1 MSIEAINEHLL
12 RAIGVG
18 VALLDPET
26 LSIRFA
32 NETIYGWL
40 DGASEGARLID
51 VMPDFDFDAAKAA
64 LAADG
69 RFSVELNIKR
79 KRRRLVM
86 ALTLTRTR
94 ADVILL
100 ECQNITRI
108 RELETMIETYS
119 AMVERNTREIQRE
132 KERVEKLLL
141 NIMPQNVYEE
151 YKTFGVV
158 TPQKYNAVSVIS
170 VDFVGF
176 DTMIDKIGPSVM
188 VTEMNDIYA
197 SFDRIGE
204 QFGSERIKTVG
215 DAYVS
220 ICGLPDAT
228 ENHLEAAAN
237 SALRFLRYLKRRNE
251 NHDHRWSCR
260 IAVASGSVV
269 GSVVGIQRYVYDVF
283 GPAVNLS
290 QHLREHADPMEIVC
304 CDGDKSALSVDFT
317 LTEIGERTVTGFGDL
332 IVHRIDDA
340 TQH

>member
-40 DGASEGARLID
+40 DGASDGARLSD
-51 VMPDFDFDAAKAA
+51 VMPDIDLEAAKSA
-64 LAADG
+64 LATDG
-69 RFSVELNIKR
+69 RFAVELNIKR

-94 ADVILL
+94 AGVILL

-158 TPQKYNAVSVIS
+158 TPQKYDAVSVIS

-176 DTMIDKIGPSVM
+176 DGMIEKVGPSVM

-220 ICGLPDAT
+220 ICGLPEAA

-237 SALRFLRYLKRRNE
+237 SALRFLRYLKRRNQ
-251 NHDHRWSCR
+251 NHDHQWSCR
-260 IAVASGSVV
+260 IAVASGGVI

-290 QHLREHADPMEIVC
+290 QHLREQAAPMEIVC
-304 CDGDKSALSVDFT
+304 CDDDKAALAPVFNM
-317 LTEIGERTVTGFGDL
+317 TEIGARNVTGFGEMV
-332 IVHRIDDA
+332 IHRLEHEP
-340 TQH
+340 QH